1 MLFSTINVLYCIF
14 NLQANVNELE
24 KAPDVYIANMFI
36 LLPVLRPMRYSKTLF
51 RSNKINL
58 NFSLAG
64 YRVLYSQPG

>member
-1 MLFSTINVLYCIF
+1 MYCIF

-24 KAPDVYIANMFI
+24 KASVSRRIYIANMFI
-36 LLPVLRPMRYSKTLF
+36 LLPVLSPVRYSKTLF